1 MSNNDLY
8 DADIVTWSE
17 QQAAL
22 LRRLQNGERVN
33 DQVDWNN
40 VAEEIE
46 DVAQRQIDAVVS
58 LLTRA
63 FLHDLKAE
71 AWPLSRDVPQ
81 WRADARLFRRQAQHK
96 YRPSM
101 RQRIDLAEIYTDALV
116 GLPESMDATPPL
128 PVPAACPVTL
138 EELLAEPPEAAA

>member
-1 MSNNDLY
+1 VSDLY
-8 DADIVTWSE
+8 DTDIVTWSE

-46 DVAQRQIDAVVS
+46 DVAQRQIDAVET
-58 LLTRA
+58 LLFQA
-63 FLHDLKAE
+63 FVHDLKAE
-71 AWPLSRDVPQ
+71 AWPLARDVSS
-81 WRADARLFRRQAQHK
+81 WRGDARGFRAQARRK
-96 YRPSM
+96 YRASM
-101 RQRIDLAEIYTDALV
+101 RQRIDLAGIYADALSA
-116 GLPESMDATPPL
+116 LPDSLDGASPL
-128 PVPAACPVTL
+128 PVPQTCPVML